1 MDSLPIEAADGHLTE
16 ILQQL
21 SPGSEITLTRNEQP
35 VAVLRGLLA
44 NGARIPKFGT
54 LAGTIIS
61 IAPDF
66 DSIPEGFEDY
76 VP

>member
-1 MDSLPIEAADGHLTE
+1 MSSLPIEAADGHLTE
-16 ILQQL
+16 IVNQL

-35 VAVLRGLLA
+35 VAVLRGLPA
-44 NGARIPKFGT
+44 NDAKAPKFGS
-54 LAGTIIS
+54 LAGTIVS